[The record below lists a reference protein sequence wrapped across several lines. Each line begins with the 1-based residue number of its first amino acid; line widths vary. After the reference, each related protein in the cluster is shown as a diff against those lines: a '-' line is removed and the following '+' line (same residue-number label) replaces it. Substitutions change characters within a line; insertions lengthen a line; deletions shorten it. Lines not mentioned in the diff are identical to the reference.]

1 MSYRVAV
8 SQKKVSIKNSTL
20 ILIAFATAFFPRLF
34 SYFGAPA
41 IINFVHFLVVPIVT
55 GIVLLTTGVRDR
67 KQIKIA
73 WELIVAMGILLT
85 CTIASALLN
94 KAGIINAFLQFMLLA
109 EPFMMLIAV
118 MAIPLVGE
126 SLNKFKHWILG
137 LALFNLLLAIAQ
149 SILMPIGIYPRRG
162 GTIQDNIAGVFA
174 SGGGSAGNYVS
185 CTISIYFAL
194 YFLLVF
200 KTVPLWIRITGL
212 LAALYQTQVSD
223 SKQIFLTFIVA
234 WVLLAI
240 TKSKQ
245 LLKLILYFI
254 TIVLIITLFIWAI
267 QNLDLEFLSPYR
279 NWINRS
285 HIYGPDGVATQ
296 TKLAAFRIVPSYYE
310 TFLNWLFG
318 LGPGHTVT
326 RLGGWML
333 AKYASLLIPLGATIH
348 PASADVFQV
357 ITDGWIAQE
366 STIFFPLFTWAGIW
380 GDLGFVGLAAY
391 LYLGSVVW
399 RKICVNDFCKFVILT
414 NVVLG
419 FILTQMEE
427 PGQMITVACLLGLCW
442 QQEQEKKLWRFT
454 CLRQSLEENENSL

>member
-126 SLNKFKHWILG
+126 SLNRFKHWLLG

-200 KTVPLWIRITGL
+200 KTVPLWIRITAL

-223 SKQIFLTFIVA
+223 SKQIFLTLIGSGI
-234 WVLLAI
+234 LLVF
-240 TKSKQ
+240 TKLENPAK
-245 LLKLILYFI
+245 LLLYLICAVLIL
-254 TIVLIITLFIWAI
+254 TAIVWIF
-267 QNLDLEFLSPYR
+267 QNLDLEFLSDYR
-279 NWINRS
+279 NWTDREGL
-285 HIYGPDGVATQ
+285 YGPDGVATK

-310 TFLNWLFG
+310 TPLNWLLG

-333 AKYASLLIPLGATIH
+333 AKYASLLIPLGATVH

-391 LYLGSVVW
+391 LYLGSIVW
-399 RKICVNDFCKFVILT
+399 RKICVDDLCKFVILT

-427 PGQMITVACLLGLCW
+427 PGQMLTVACLLGLRW
-442 QQEQEKKLWRFT
+442 QEYRGQQL
-454 CLRQSLEENENSL
+454 LRIASYSNI